1 MRSFKKIRAR
11 VLDLRYEFL
20 SFLGASSPKL
30 FFSFRT
36 PRLTFF
42 FLTFDKFIGKV
53 RIGARV
59 LDICYGLLHVWAE
72 VAQN

>member
-42 FLTFDKFIGKV
+42 LTFGKFIGKV

-59 LDICYGLLHVWAE
+59 LDICYGLLHAWAE

>member
-1 MRSFKKIRAR
+1 MRSFKKISAR
-11 VLDLRYEFL
+11 VLDLRYELL
-20 SFLGASSPKL
+20 SFLGPSSPKL

-36 PRLTFF
+36 LRLTF

-53 RIGARV
+53 RIGARL